1 MSDMLLVHR
10 LGAAPIELPRSQ
22 CHLFSRSQMLLGQ
35 TCPKK
40 REFAYHWQ
48 GKGVEST
55 LLSEDLALGTAV
67 HAGLEW
73 LLIEAKE
80 YRINDGNDAEAFAG
94 VSAEHSADKAHM
106 AMMDSY
112 ERGLEMQQ
120 ATIAIDPQSETAQL
134 LAEEQANLAYALV
147 WTFGRRRLASLL
159 ERYEVV
165 EVEPE
170 ICWLVGWEKNEL
182 AVMLDDETMR
192 DRTLIKAIVMMSRPD
207 AILRSREDGRLWTV
221 SWKTAKRFDG
231 GYVER
236 FESDVQSLTEG
247 LAVQAKYGEE
257 PAGTLYT
264 YFLKGDKT
272 FDPETGAKR
281 YTSPLVR
288 PYCNWTGV
296 GEPQYR
302 GAYKWF
308 DEMGTEKR
316 CGKGWERVDIW
327 KSFEMPEWLELLD
340 SGAVHPEANRDWL
353 GEAVVEPE
361 PRPFNPEYAERWR
374 QKAVQ
379 QEGDWIAILQ
389 GDRMATQDETG
400 CHVYNRK
407 CTFYGVCWRGETI
420 EDQIASGY
428 KRLRQESNHPAEF
441 GEDSDGE

>member
-1 MSDMLLVHR
+1 MSDSLLVYR
-10 LGAAPIELPRSQ
+10 LGADPIELPRSQ

-40 REFAYHWQ
+40 REYAYHWQ
-48 GKGVEST
+48 GRGVEST

-67 HAGLEW
+67 HAGLEY
-73 LLIEAKE
+73 LLRAENGDDDNNLRYYAAQTA
-80 YRINDGNDAEAFAG
+80 YQSMLMQADA
-94 VSAEHSADKAHM
+94 
-106 AMMDSY
+106 
-112 ERGLEMQQ
+112 GLEMQQ
-120 ATIAIDPQSETAQL
+120 IVGAVDPQSETAQL

-170 ICWLVGWEKNEL
+170 ICWLLQDGKGWTQN
-182 AVMLDDETMR
+182 
-192 DRTLIKAIVMMSRPD
+192 IVMMSRPD
-207 AILRSREDGRLWTV
+207 AILRSRSDGRFWTV

-231 GYVER
+231 SYVER

-247 LAVQAKYGEE
+247 LAVQAKYGEA

-272 FDPETGAKR
+272 FDAETGAKR

-288 PYCNWTGV
+288 PYCQWSGV

-340 SGAVHPEANRDWL
+340 GGTVHPEANRDWL

-374 QKAVQ
+374 RKAVQ
-379 QEGDWIAILQ
+379 QEGDWIQILQ

-441 GEDSDGE
+441 GEETIESDSY

>member
-1 MSDMLLVHR
+1 MSDSLLVYR
-10 LGAAPIELPRSQ
+10 LGADPIELPRSQ

-40 REFAYHWQ
+40 REFAYHWE
-48 GKGVEST
+48 GRGVETT
-55 LLSEDLALGTAV
+55 LLSEDLALGTSV
-67 HAGLEW
+67 HAGLETMLRETY
-73 LLIEAKE
+73 LLSEPDYTGTYTQFIKGCAEEAKLSMM
-80 YRINDGNDAEAFAG
+80 EA
-94 VSAEHSADKAHM
+94 
-106 AMMDSY
+106 Y
-112 ERGLEMQQ
+112 QRGLEMQSNSPF
-120 ATIAIDPQSETAQL
+120 APPPDVAAL
-134 LAEEQANLAYALV
+134 LAEEQANLAYALI
-147 WTFGRRRLASLL
+147 WTFGRRRLAALL
-159 ERYEVV
+159 ERFEVV

-170 ICWLVGWEKNEL
+170 ICWLVGT
-182 AVMLDDETMR
+182 ETMEQLEGW
-192 DRTLIKAIVMMSRPD
+192 RTVEDKHIVMMSRPD
-207 AILRSREDGRLWTV
+207 AILRSREDGKLWTV
-221 SWKTAKRFDG
+221 SWKTAKRFDS

-236 FESDVQSLTEG
+236 LECDVQSLTEG

-257 PAGTLYT
+257 PGGTFYT
-264 YFLKGDKT
+264 YFLKGDKS
-272 FDPETGAKR
+272 FDAETGAKR
-281 YTSPLVR
+281 YTSPLIR
-288 PYCNWTGV
+288 PYCQWSGV

-340 SGAVHPEANRDWL
+340 GGTVHPEANRDWL

-374 QKAVQ
+374 RKAVQ

-407 CTFYGVCWRGETI
+407 CTYYGVCWRGETI

-441 GEDSDGE
+441 GEETIESDSY

>member
-10 LGAAPIELPRSQ
+10 LGAPPIELPRSQ

-67 HAGLEW
+67 HAGLEE
-73 LLIEAKE
+73 LLQPFTKAWMGSVRVSNVQVDLASEVAL
-80 YRINDGNDAEAFAG
+80 AEMRALY
-94 VSAEHSADKAHM
+94 AE
-106 AMMDSY
+106 
-112 ERGLEMQQ
+112 GLEIQT
-120 ATIAIDPQSETAQL
+120 AAVFFDLQSETAQL
-134 LAEEQANLAYALV
+134 LAEEQANLAYGLV

-159 ERYEVV
+159 ERFEVV

-170 ICWLVGWEKNEL
+170 ICWLVGSLQGKQSIADVVYGTIPE
-182 AVMLDDETMR
+182 
-192 DRTLIKAIVMMSRPD
+192 IHIVMMSRPD
-207 AILRSREDGRLWTV
+207 AILRSREDGKLWTV

-247 LAVQAKYGEE
+247 LAVQAKYGEA

-316 CGKGWERVDIW
+316 CGKGWERIDIW
-327 KSFEMPEWLELLD
+327 KSFEIPEWLELLD
-340 SGAVHPEANRDWL
+340 SGAVQPEANRDWL

-407 CTFYGVCWRGETI
+407 CTYYGVCWRGETI

-441 GEDSDGE
+441 GEETIESDSY

>member
-10 LGAAPIELPRSQ
+10 LGASPIELPRSQ

-67 HAGLEW
+67 HAGLE
-73 LLIEAKE
+73 LMMGAYLSTVRPETVEGVDMVDIA
-80 YRINDGNDAEAFAG
+80 ASCAAG
-94 VSAEHSADKAHM
+94 SMLK
-106 AMMDSY
+106 SY
-112 ERGLEMQQ
+112 EDGLEIQQ
-120 ATIAIDPQSETAQL
+120 ATITIDPQSETAQL

-159 ERYEVV
+159 ERFEVV

-170 ICWLVGWEKNEL
+170 ICWLVCSVGGYGDWPYEPVNDP
-182 AVMLDDETMR
+182 AVTH
-192 DRTLIKAIVMMSRPD
+192 IVMMSRPD
-207 AILRSREDGRLWTV
+207 AILRSRSDGRLWTV

-247 LAVQAKYGEE
+247 LAVQAKYGEV

-308 DEMGTEKR
+308 DEMGAEKR
-316 CGKGWERVDIW
+316 CGKGWERIDIW

-340 SGAVHPEANRDWL
+340 SGTVHPEANRDWL

>member
-10 LGAAPIELPRSQ
+10 LGASPIELPRSQ

-67 HAGLEW
+67 HAGLEAA
-73 LLIEAKE
+73 LKFYKDDDLPATEISPG
-80 YRINDGNDAEAFAG
+80 YLHTFGNYAWD
-94 VSAEHSADKAHM
+94 SM
-106 AMMDSY
+106 IDSY
-112 ERGLEMQQ
+112 KVGLEMQA
-120 ATIAIDPQSETAQL
+120 ATITIDPQSETAQL

-170 ICWLVGWEKNEL
+170 ICWLVDSVADLSQEEHPVSGYPP
-182 AVMLDDETMR
+182 
-192 DRTLIKAIVMMSRPD
+192 IHIVMMSRPD

-247 LAVQAKYGEE
+247 LAVQAKYGEV

-308 DEMGTEKR
+308 DEMGAEKR
-316 CGKGWERVDIW
+316 CGKGWERIDIW
-327 KSFEMPEWLELLD
+327 KSFEMPEWLEFLD
-340 SGAVHPEANRDWL
+340 SGAVQPEANRDWL

-389 GDRMATQDETG
+389 GDRMVTQDETG

-407 CTFYGVCWRGETI
+407 CTYYGVCWRGETI

-441 GEDSDGE
+441 GEETIESDSY

>member
-1 MSDMLLVHR
+1 MSDTLLVHR
-10 LGAAPIELPRSQ
+10 LGAQPIELPRSQ

-35 TCPKK
+35 TCSKK

-48 GKGVEST
+48 GRGVEST

-67 HAGLEW
+67 HAGLEE
-73 LLIEAKE
+73 LMQGSDYGAAADIAQQVMMEQ
-80 YRINDGNDAEAFAG
+80 YRL
-94 VSAEHSADKAHM
+94 
-106 AMMDSY
+106 
-112 ERGLEMQQ
+112 GLEMQH
-120 ATIAIDPQSETAQL
+120 ATIAIDLQSETAQL

-159 ERYEVV
+159 ERFEVV

-170 ICWLVGWEKNEL
+170 ICWLVGEL
-182 AVMLDDETMR
+182 WNPGCFT
-192 DRTLIKAIVMMSRPD
+192 TYIVMMSRPD
-207 AILRSREDGRLWTV
+207 AILRSHEDGRLWTV

-231 GYVER
+231 SYVER

-247 LAVQAKYGEE
+247 LAVQAMYGEV

-272 FDPETGAKR
+272 FDAETGAKR

-288 PYCNWTGV
+288 PYCQWSGV

-302 GAYKWF
+302 GTYKWF

-316 CGKGWERVDIW
+316 CGKGWERTDIW

-340 SGAVHPEANRDWL
+340 SGTVHPEANRDWL

-361 PRPFNPEYAERWR
+361 PRPFNSVYAERWR

-379 QEGDWIAILQ
+379 QESDWIAILQ
-389 GDRMATQDETG
+389 GDRMAIQDETG
-400 CHVYNRK
+400 CHTYNRK

-441 GEDSDGE
+441 GEEIIESDSY

>member
-1 MSDMLLVHR
+1 MPDSLLVYR
-10 LGAAPIELPRSQ
+10 LGADPIELPRSQ

-67 HAGLEW
+67 HAGLEEM
-73 LLIEAKE
+73 LKNHIESWPNSIIHCAKVAQRE
-80 YRINDGNDAEAFAG
+80 MLNKFA
-94 VSAEHSADKAHM
+94 D
-106 AMMDSY
+106 
-112 ERGLEMQQ
+112 GLEVAGESPFGVAPDV
-120 ATIAIDPQSETAQL
+120 ATL

-159 ERYEVV
+159 ERFEVM

-170 ICWLVGWEKNEL
+170 ICWLVGRTEDEWFNCSGNGDAWQELREGKN
-182 AVMLDDETMR
+182 
-192 DRTLIKAIVMMSRPD
+192 IVMMSRPD
-207 AILRSREDGRLWTV
+207 AILRSRSDGRLWTV

-231 GYVER
+231 SYVER

-247 LAVQAKYGEE
+247 LAVQAKYGEA

-272 FDPETGAKR
+272 FDAETGAKR

-288 PYCNWTGV
+288 PYCQWSGV

-327 KSFEMPEWLELLD
+327 KSFEMSEWLELLD

-374 QKAVQ
+374 RKAVQ
-379 QEGDWIAILQ
+379 QEGDWIQILQ

-407 CTFYGVCWRGETI
+407 CTYYGVCWRGETI

-441 GEDSDGE
+441 GEETIESDSY

>member
-10 LGAAPIELPRSQ
+10 LGASPIELPRSQ

-67 HAGLEW
+67 HAGLEYSLEVAPNISW
-73 LLIEAKE
+73 TGSNLIEEASSLAKE
-80 YRINDGNDAEAFAG
+80 SMLTQFQA
-94 VSAEHSADKAHM
+94 
-106 AMMDSY
+106 
-112 ERGLEMQQ
+112 GLEMQQ
-120 ATIAIDPQSETAQL
+120 SALTIDPQSETAQL

-159 ERYEVV
+159 ERFEVV

-170 ICWLVGWEKNEL
+170 ICWLVGWHQD
-182 AVMLDDETMR
+182 AQDDLVFAEENPFA
-192 DRTLIKAIVMMSRPD
+192 KAIVMMSRPD

-236 FESDVQSLTEG
+236 FESDVQSMTEG
-247 LAVQAKYGEE
+247 LAVQAKYGEV

-288 PYCNWTGV
+288 PYCNWAIV
-296 GEPQYR
+296 GQPQYR

-316 CGKGWERVDIW
+316 CGKGWERTDIW
-327 KSFEMPEWLELLD
+327 KSFEMPDWLEILD
-340 SGAVHPEANRDWL
+340 SGTIQPEANRDWL

-374 QKAVQ
+374 QKVVQ

-407 CTFYGVCWRGETI
+407 CTYYGVCWRGETI

-441 GEDSDGE
+441 GEDSDGD

>member
-1 MSDMLLVHR
+1 MSDNLLVYR
-10 LGAAPIELPRSQ
+10 LGAPLIELPRSQ

-48 GKGVEST
+48 GRGVEST

-67 HAGLEW
+67 HAGLEE
-73 LLIEAKE
+73 LMQGSDYGAAADIAQQVMMEQ
-80 YRINDGNDAEAFAG
+80 YRL
-94 VSAEHSADKAHM
+94 
-106 AMMDSY
+106 
-112 ERGLEMQQ
+112 GLEMQH
-120 ATIAIDPQSETAQL
+120 AAVTIDPQSETAQL

-159 ERYEVV
+159 ERFEMV

-170 ICWLVGWEKNEL
+170 ICWLVGSKDVEVVKEI
-182 AVMLDDETMR
+182 AGVGSRTTDER
-192 DRTLIKAIVMMSRPD
+192 IHIVMMSRPD
-207 AILRSREDGRLWTV
+207 AILRSREDGKLWTV

-231 GYVER
+231 SYVER

-247 LAVQAKYGEE
+247 LAVQAKYGEA

-264 YFLKGDKT
+264 YFLKGDRT
-272 FDPETGAKR
+272 FDAEIGAKR

-379 QEGDWIAILQ
+379 QEGDWIQILE
-389 GDRMATQDETG
+389 GNRIAPQDETG

-407 CTFYGVCWRGETI
+407 CTYYGVCWRGETI

-441 GEDSDGE
+441 GEEIIESDSY

>member
-1 MSDMLLVHR
+1 MSDTLLVHR
-10 LGAAPIELPRSQ
+10 LDARPIELPRSQ

-48 GKGVEST
+48 DKGVEST

-67 HAGLEW
+67 HAGLEE
-73 LLIEAKE
+73 LMQGSDYGAAADIAQQVMMEQ
-80 YRINDGNDAEAFAG
+80 YRL
-94 VSAEHSADKAHM
+94 
-106 AMMDSY
+106 
-112 ERGLEMQQ
+112 GLEMQA
-120 ATIAIDPQSETAQL
+120 ATITIDPQSETAQL

-147 WTFGRRRLASLL
+147 WTFGRRRLVSLL
-159 ERYEVV
+159 ERFEVV

-170 ICWLVGWEKNEL
+170 ICWLVGEL
-182 AVMLDDETMR
+182 WNPGCFT
-192 DRTLIKAIVMMSRPD
+192 TYIVMMSRPD

-221 SWKTAKRFDG
+221 SWKTSKKFDG
-231 GYVER
+231 GYIER

-247 LAVQAKYGEE
+247 LAVHAKYGEV

-272 FDPETGAKR
+272 FDAETGAKR

-316 CGKGWERVDIW
+316 CGKGWERTDIW

-340 SGAVHPEANRDWL
+340 SGAIHPEANRDWL

-379 QEGDWIAILQ
+379 QESDWIAILQ
-389 GDRMATQDETG
+389 GDRIATQDETG
-400 CHVYNRK
+400 CHTYNRK
-407 CTFYGVCWRGETI
+407 CTYYGVCWRGETI

-441 GEDSDGE
+441 GEEIIESDSY

>member
-1 MSDMLLVHR
+1 MSDTLLVHR
-10 LGAAPIELPRSQ
+10 LGAPPIELARSQ

-35 TCPKK
+35 TCAKK

-48 GKGVEST
+48 GRGVEST

-67 HAGLEW
+67 HAGLEV
-73 LLIEAKE
+73 LLRDHYVLDEPEYGGSWNDFVNSGANEA
-80 YRINDGNDAEAFAG
+80 NQ
-94 VSAEHSADKAHM
+94 V
-106 AMMDSY
+106 MM
-112 ERGLEMQQ
+112 EQFRRGLEMQQ
-120 ATIAIDPQSETAQL
+120 AAITIDPQSETAQL

-159 ERYEVV
+159 ERFEVV
-165 EVEPE
+165 KVEPE
-170 ICWLVGWEKNEL
+170 ICWLVGSI
-182 AVMLDDETMR
+182 LDGVSVEFVESSYYQTH
-192 DRTLIKAIVMMSRPD
+192 IVMMSRPD
-207 AILRSREDGRLWTV
+207 AILRSRSDGKLWTV

-247 LAVQAKYGEE
+247 LAVQAKYGEA

-316 CGKGWERVDIW
+316 CGKGWERIDIW

-353 GEAVVEPE
+353 GEAVVEPD

-407 CTFYGVCWRGETI
+407 CTYYGVCWRGETI

-441 GEDSDGE
+441 GEETIESDSY